1 MPMRPIVLRGEK
13 VSLAILLREDLQK
26 SWEWFNDRSTVRGL
40 FNSAHFTLPE
50 EEEEFYE
57 ELKKNREKSPTFAVI
72 ENESGKLVGIAGFNW
87 INWQARW
94 GEILYY
100 LSPEERGK
108 GYGAETVKLLCDY
121 AFAHLNLHK
130 VWAKVHSDNIP
141 SIRILEKNGFS
152 LSGRF
157 REHVWS
163 DGRYL
168 DELIYER
175 FRGEEN
181 D

>member
-1 MPMRPIVLRGEK
+1 MRPVVLRGEK
-13 VSLAILLREDLQK
+13 VSLGILLKEDLRK
-26 SWEWFNDRSTVRGL
+26 SWEWYNERSTVRNF
-40 FNSAHFTLPE
+40 FNSAYFTLPE

-57 ELKKNREKSPTFAVI
+57 ELKKNKEKAPAFAVLKNDGTLI
-72 ENESGKLVGIAGFNW
+72 GIAGFNW
-87 INWQARW
+87 ANWSARW
-94 GEILYY
+94 GELFYY
-100 LSPEERGK
+100 LAPEERGK
-108 GYGAETVKLLCDY
+108 GYGTEVVRLLCEY
-121 AFAHLNLHK
+121 AFRHLNLRK

-141 SIRILEKNGFS
+141 SIRVLEKNGFS

-168 DELIYER
+168 DELIYEK
-175 FRGEEN
+175 FRSSGN